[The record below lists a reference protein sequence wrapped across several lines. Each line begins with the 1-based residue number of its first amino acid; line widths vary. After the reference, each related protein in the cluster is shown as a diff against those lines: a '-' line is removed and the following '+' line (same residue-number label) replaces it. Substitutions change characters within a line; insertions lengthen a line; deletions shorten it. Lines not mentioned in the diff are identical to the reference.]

1 MLGVNTRMVGFVL
14 FFSLFFQTSIM
25 QYITL
30 TKKKKKCLKDKEK
43 NRQEPEKIKNFISTI
58 YGCKY
63 ILKNA

>member
-30 TKKKKKCLKDKEK
+30 TKKKEKMFKRQGKKQTRARK
-43 NRQEPEKIKNFISTI
+43 N
-58 YGCKY
+58 
-63 ILKNA
+63 